1 MASQVLQSGTTYLS
15 SYAYM
20 DGAGR
25 AREAQT
31 PLPDDRNA
39 AGDLVP
45 YRQVAVARYDS
56 AGQVAGTSA
65 VFRSSGTASSGG
77 PTSPERTDIP
87 SYNDIVLDWAGR
99 TVVSQIQVYGAPRD
113 EGKVTSSYDGDFTS
127 VKPAVGTATDTCTD
141 VYGQVSKVIE
151 CDGSTGFTTSYAYTG
166 KGELKQITDT
176 RGNNTLYAYDWAGQR
191 LTVDDPD
198 AGASATEYDANGQ
211 ITKTTSNTGTASN
224 PATTVLDYGYDNL
237 GRKMS
242 VRNGSTELAAWTWG
256 SAGVTNGKGQIT
268 STTSRDTAGNTYT
281 TNVAFFD
288 TRGRALSSTVTIPS
302 VVTGLAGSYTT
313 SLAHTSRNPAPN
325 RRAEAALRRSTVTA
339 SVPAQQAR
347 NSQPPAAATP
357 PTEQQHRQRR

>member
-1 MASQVLQSGTTYLS
+1 M
-15 SYAYM
+15 
-20 DGAGR
+20 
-25 AREAQT
+25 
-31 PLPDDRNA
+31 
-39 AGDLVP
+39 
-45 YRQVAVARYDS
+45 
-56 AGQVAGTSA
+56 
-65 VFRSSGTASSGG
+65 
-77 PTSPERTDIP
+77 
-87 SYNDIVLDWAGR
+87 
-99 TVVSQIQVYGAPRD
+99 
-113 EGKVTSSYDGDFTS
+113 
-127 VKPAVGTATDTCTD
+127 GTATDTYTD

-151 CDGSTGFTTSYAYTG
+151 YDGSTGFTTSYAYTG

-198 AGASATEYDANGQ
+198 AGTSATEYDANGQ
-211 ITKTTSNTGTASN
+211 ITKTTSN
-224 PATTVLDYGYDNL
+224 PAMTVLDYGYDNL

-242 VRNGSTELAAWTWG
+242 VRNGSTELAAWTWDG
-256 SAGVTNGKGQIT
+256 AGVTNGKGQIT

-281 TNVAFFD
+281 TNVASFD

-302 VVTGLAGSYTT
+302 AVTGLAGSYTT

-347 NSQPPAAATP
+347 NPQPPAAATP